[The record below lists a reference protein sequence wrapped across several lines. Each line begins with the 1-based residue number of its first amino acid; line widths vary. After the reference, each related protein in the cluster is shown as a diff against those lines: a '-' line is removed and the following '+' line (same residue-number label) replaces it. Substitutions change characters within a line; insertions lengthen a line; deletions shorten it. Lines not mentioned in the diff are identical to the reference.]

1 MDAGPDENPA
11 LKAESDGGGRARVK
25 ASISSTLKKN
35 GAILPD
41 YIVDALTDAALNE
54 MADVRKRLSYMLFC
68 FANHFENAYTKE
80 RLERLEFVF
89 LTHLRDADNVAYLP
103 SDIED

>member
-1 MDAGPDENPA
+1 MGVNPDENPA

-25 ASISSTLKKN
+25 ASISNTLKKN

-41 YIVDALTDAALNE
+41 YIVDALTDTALNE

-68 FANHFENAYTKE
+68 FANHFENEYTKE
-80 RLERLEFVF
+80 QLERLEFVF
-89 LTHLRDADNVAYLP
+89 LTHLRDADNMAYLP
-103 SDIED
+103 SDLKD